1 MTTLFKRIK
10 NTYVGIFVLILCTV
24 IGFFSKEAM
33 CGFSR
38 FILYGW
44 CIYAV
49 AKTVQWVAADSK
61 HWEKKSRKEMNT
73 IFLGAL
79 FPMVPLLAGYS
90 SIVTEA
96 GQDATTRADMI
107 LFNNLSSVNY
117 AVSSLLPALVL
128 VVCVVIVNFG
138 AGIKAHL
145 FKRGKEKDKKRK
157 EQARVERK
165 NETRRQQVQNKINK
179 ANDKAIVSMATADAR
194 ITTART
200 EAAVNVAQAQGKR
213 ISMLAA
219 KSAAES
225 TAAIPG
231 AVAGG
236 IVGGVKDGLTADT
249 AELHQ
254 LAQQLNSGTQGVG
267 ELPTSEVPQIEVKEI

>member
-1 MTTLFKRIK
+1 MTTIFKRMG
-10 NTYVGIFVLILCTV
+10 NTFVGIFVFILCTI

-44 CIYAV
+44 CVYAV
-49 AKTVQWVAADSK
+49 IKTVQWVAADAK

-79 FPMVPLLAGYS
+79 FPMVTLLAGYS
-90 SIVTEA
+90 SIVSSA
-96 GQDATTRADMI
+96 ASKVDSVADVI
-107 LFNNLSSVNY
+107 EYKHLSSVRY
-117 AVSSLLPALVL
+117 AVSFLLPVLIL
-128 VVCVVIVNFG
+128 VVCVIIVNFG
-138 AGIKAHL
+138 AGIKTHL

-157 EQARVERK
+157 EQAKVERK
-165 NETRRQQVQNKINK
+165 NEAQRQKVQNKINK

-194 ITTART
+194 IATAKT
-200 EAAVNVAQAQGKR
+200 EAAVKVASAQGKR
-213 ISMLAA
+213 ISMLAT
-219 KSAAES
+219 KSAMES
-225 TAAIPG
+225 ASAIPG
-231 AVAGG
+231 AVVGGIAGG
-236 IVGGVKDGLTADT
+236 IKDGLTADT

-267 ELPTSEVPQIEVKEI
+267 ELPAREVPQIEVKEV